1 MNQSLDRAIE
11 ILDILAEASP
21 QTVAARSLAERL
33 SLSPQTVG
41 NLLRALYARGMVSQ
55 DASRRYRLGPHCFY
69 LGQAADHWQALREKS
84 RPMLKELRDGTGS
97 SVFLG
102 VIENDKLLCLSLLA
116 QGDSFFTYPPQHWTD
131 QLHSTA
137 SGRLLVALMS
147 PEERKRL
154 LKRIRRR
161 QITSETVTDAARLEA
176 LCEEI
181 SSARY
186 ALVQNES
193 VAGTWSLAVPILD
206 LKGKVLAALA
216 LYDDL
221 SNYDRMTLQLRLE
234 QLFAASARIGVALS
248 F

>member
-116 QGDSFFTYPPQHWTD
+116 QGDSFLHLQHRVRGQKDSATPMR
-131 QLHSTA
+131 A
-137 SGRLLVALMS
+137 
-147 PEERKRL
+147 
-154 LKRIRRR
+154 
-161 QITSETVTDAARLEA
+161 DAAKSCSRR
-176 LCEEI
+176 
-181 SSARY
+181 SW
-186 ALVQNES
+186 S
-193 VAGTWSLAVPILD
+193 VIRS
-206 LKGKVLAALA
+206 
-216 LYDDL
+216 
-221 SNYDRMTLQLRLE
+221 
-234 QLFAASARIGVALS
+234 
-248 F
+248 